1 MPLLRVGFLIDRWEP
16 SRGGAERACA
26 QLAEHLLARGHEV
39 HAFAESAGEHA
50 PGSFHPVGSGVAPRG
65 LLRARHERALAGA
78 LVDAAERAGCS
89 VTIGVRHLPRVDLYW
104 PHGGVHALSV
114 AARRRSRGE
123 PVEGAMGG
131 RHRVFLELERRLL
144 DQGGARRIVAVS
156 ELVHAE
162 LALHHPACL
171 DRLVM
176 IENGVDLGRFRPEN
190 RALAS
195 SRLREGLA
203 LSGDTPLIAFLARE
217 PRLKGLPALY
227 AALALLKS
235 QRFSL
240 VVAGSPDVARWR
252 REARRA
258 GLAEGSVHV
267 VAEAEPAELLAA
279 ADLLV
284 LPTWRDTS
292 SLVVLEALAS
302 GTPVVT
308 TLLAGAAARVTPAA
322 GGVVAGPDDVAGLA
336 RAIAAW
342 LVRIRARAIDRTAV
356 RAAVADLSLET
367 WLARMEQEVLRVAEL
382 AERSQRAP

>member
-1 MPLLRVGFLIDRWEP
+1 MPPLRVGFLIDRWEP

-26 QLAEHLLARGHEV
+26 QLAQHLLERGHEV

-50 PGSFHPVGSGVAPRG
+50 PGSFHPVRSGVAPKG
-65 LLRARHERALAGA
+65 LLRARHERALARG
-78 LVDAAERAGCS
+78 LVGAAERAGCA

-104 PHGGVHALSV
+104 PHGGDHALSV
-114 AARRRSRGE
+114 AARRRSHGE
-123 PVEGAMGG
+123 LVERALGG
-131 RHRVFLELERRLL
+131 RHRAFLDLERQLL

-156 ELVHAE
+156 RMVHAE

-171 DRLVM
+171 DRLVTV
-176 IENGVDLGRFRPEN
+176 ENGVDLARFRPEN
-190 RALAS
+190 RALSS
-195 SRLREGLA
+195 SRLREALA
-203 LSGDTPLIAFLARE
+203 LSVDGPLIAFLARE

-227 AALALLKS
+227 AALARLGG

-240 VVAGSPDVARWR
+240 VVAGSPDVERWR
-252 REARRA
+252 RAARRA
-258 GLAEGSVHV
+258 GLAEGRVRV
-267 VAEAEPAELLAA
+267 LAEAEPAALLAA

-308 TLLAGAAARVTPAA
+308 TLLAGAAARVTSES
-322 GGVVAGPDDVAGLA
+322 GTVVAGPADVAGLA
-336 RAIAAW
+336 GAIAAW
-342 LVRIRARAIDRTAV
+342 LGRIEAHAIDRAAV
-356 RAAVADLSLET
+356 RAAVADLSLDT
-367 WLARMEQEVLRVAEL
+367 WLARMEQEVLGVAEL